1 MNNDIL
7 DGINVRRV
15 LDRIIDDAEIA
26 KKLRLF
32 TYDDIKGALLSET
45 SESRITE
52 ALRIMVGEGILRVK
66 SRLSGRP
73 PRYLSGKDEK
83 RAKGEQKGRKPTHY
97 QIILNQSAF
106 EKIFHIYLNDDIEKF
121 LTSLY
126 TDKVIKESGFSTVYD
141 VIKPQLDRS
150 EFRKIASRS
159 LLDHSSTVAE
169 YNELGEI
176 LRREISEADNYQ
188 FANNSEIEKEPVD
201 ISRFLIEL
209 GQKLSTPSIKPI
221 EILSS
226 FDHLQAVRFYR
237 KTLNKSILKAY
248 DELAEK
254 SIITEGLRDF
264 LAFDNYLSPLTATLS
279 IVE

>member
-1 MNNDIL
+1 MKNDIL

-15 LDRIIDDAEIA
+15 LDRIINDMDIA
-26 KKLRLF
+26 NKLRPF
-32 TYDDIKGALLSET
+32 NYDDIKGALLPET

-83 RAKGEQKGRKPTHY
+83 RAKGEQRGRKPSNY

-106 EKIFHIYLNDDIEKF
+106 EKIFHIYLNDDIKKF

-126 TDKVIKESGFSTVYD
+126 TDKMIKESGFSVVYD
-141 VIKPQLDRS
+141 VIKPHLERS

-159 LLDHSSTVAE
+159 LLDHSSIVAE
-169 YNELGEI
+169 YNELGKF
-176 LRREISEADNYQ
+176 LRRELSGADNYQ
-188 FANNSEIEKEPVD
+188 FANNSEIEKEPVEV
-201 ISRFLIEL
+201 SRYLIEL
-209 GQKLSTPSIKPI
+209 GRELSTTSIKPI

-226 FDHLQAVRFYR
+226 LDPLQAVRFYR

-248 DELAEK
+248 NELAEK

-264 LAFDNYLSPLTATLS
+264 LAFDNYS
-279 IVE
+279 V